1 VKAVGVLLASA
12 LLLASSSAL
21 ARTHVV
27 IHKRPPHVST
37 QPLAPPLAI
46 VPPLAVA
53 FDLIRRTS
61 CDPAVA
67 VATGPNDPG
76 FTSFPAGNYLTPA
89 IYRNECRAQP
99 RR

>member
-1 VKAVGVLLASA
+1 MKTLVGIIAAVLVLAP
-12 LLLASSSAL
+12 SSAD
-21 ARTHVV
+21 ARTRVT
-27 IHKRPPHVST
+27 IHKRPPVVAT
-37 QPLAPPLAI
+37 QPAPVPLVV

-76 FTSFPAGNYLTPA
+76 FTSHPAGNYLTPA
-89 IYRNECRAQP
+89 IYRSECRAQP
-99 RR
+99 K

>member
-1 VKAVGVLLASA
+1 MKTFIALVLALLVIAPDAASA
-12 LLLASSSAL
+12 
-21 ARTHVV
+21 RTRVT
-27 IHKRPPHVST
+27 IQKRPPHVST
-37 QPLAPPLAI
+37 QPVPPLAI

-76 FTSFPAGNYLTPA
+76 FTSHPAGNYLVPA
-89 IYRNECRAQP
+89 IYRSECRAAP
-99 RR
+99 K